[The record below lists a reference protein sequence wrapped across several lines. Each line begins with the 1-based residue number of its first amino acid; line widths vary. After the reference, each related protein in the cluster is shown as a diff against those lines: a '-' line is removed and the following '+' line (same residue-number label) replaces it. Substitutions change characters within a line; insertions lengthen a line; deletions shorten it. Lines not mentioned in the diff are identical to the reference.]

1 MFLVTKM
8 TNLDSNLQNK
18 KLLITKIVTIMNK
31 KL

>member
-1 MFLVTKM
+1 MLVTIVA
-8 TNLDSNLQNK
+8 NLDINLQNE